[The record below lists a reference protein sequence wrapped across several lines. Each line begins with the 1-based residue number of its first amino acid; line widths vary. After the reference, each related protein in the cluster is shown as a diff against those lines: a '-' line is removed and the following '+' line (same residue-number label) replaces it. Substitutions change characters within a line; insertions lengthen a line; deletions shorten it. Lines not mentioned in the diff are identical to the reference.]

1 MGHGCWNLTLYISPN
16 HMFRLCYLDV
26 IRPAELG
33 EISLSRPIIL
43 VEWLKGKDEHL
54 EILVFNIVK

>member
-1 MGHGCWNLTLYISPN
+1 MKILMGHGYWNLTLYISPN
-16 HMFRLCYLDV
+16 HMFRLCYLDI

-33 EISLSRPIIL
+33 ENITISSLVIL

-54 EILVFNIVK
+54 EACV